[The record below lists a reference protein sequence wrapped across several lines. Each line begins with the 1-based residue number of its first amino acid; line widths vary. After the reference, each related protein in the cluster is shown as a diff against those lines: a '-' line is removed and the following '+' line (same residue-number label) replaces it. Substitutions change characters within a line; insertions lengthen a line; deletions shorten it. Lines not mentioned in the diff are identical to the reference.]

1 MADDSMKPLAGIEH
15 RVEPRYRHLLHI
27 QIGSLEVTTA
37 NVSLH
42 GMQIV
47 CPVMPFRRIQPEVKS
62 GQFGAL
68 VALPKAA
75 PFDAT
80 LSVRYCSPHRD
91 EVLIGVRFELTDPGL
106 QAQWAAYIDER
117 SKVVG
122 IQDG

>member
-68 VALPKAA
+68 VALPKAGM
-75 PFDAT
+75 AT
-80 LSVRYCSPHRD
+80 RSSH
-91 EVLIGVRFELTDPGL
+91 EAL
-106 QAQWAAYIDER
+106 QTVSR
-117 SKVVG
+117 TNLLR
-122 IQDG
+122 